1 MGGVSAVKDAVEL
14 GVFEGLIKSIG
25 DVGFAG
31 GDFGIRDESVFA
43 TADAVEISGELRR
56 SSGQSATKRETDGA
70 ELRGFKMR
78 VIGSE
83 GGIEVF
89 GAHVELLGKVADLS
103 GAVTKG
109 GADGEED
116 EEKDEAGEEDFDDER
131 GAGAGASSSSWAVR
145 LSDVIKIFK
154 IIHKVIIAR
163 KRGFWGGS

>member
-1 MGGVSAVKDAVEL
+1 
-14 GVFEGLIKSIG
+14 
-25 DVGFAG
+25 
-31 GDFGIRDESVFA
+31 
-43 TADAVEISGELRR
+43 
-56 SSGQSATKRETDGA
+56 
-70 ELRGFKMR
+70 MR

-83 GGIEVF
+83 GGIEIF
-89 GAHVELLGKVADLS
+89 GAYVELLGKVADLR
-103 GAVTKG
+103 GAVAKG